1 VIPGDLWKKDASRH
15 RSGGKASA
23 PTGPAEG
30 NHMDSTTTGAPVL
43 RLRGIRKTFG
53 PKVAIESM
61 DLEVASGEVHALCG
75 ENGAGKSTLMNIL
88 VGIHQ
93 PDSGEIAVRGR
104 QEHIDGPAGASR
116 LGIGMVH
123 QHFTLVPSMT
133 VAENIYLGRQPRRWG
148 LMADRRAMHRDAG
161 ELLGRYGFPLDPGQ
175 KVSELTVGQRQR
187 VEIVKAL
194 AFDAEILILDEPTA
208 VLTPAEVDELMEVI
222 AGLRERG
229 RTVLFITHKLREVKA
244 VADRVTVIRH
254 GLSVGTRDTEGLAES
269 EIAGLMVGRSVFMTD
284 RRQTTAGAF
293 DGVPPL
299 LELDGVSCENAE
311 GRRTLDEVSLVI
323 RPGEVLGI
331 AGVEGNG
338 QTELAEAVTGLRPVS
353 GGRILLD
360 GQDVTSAT
368 PRERRAAGTAFIP
381 EDRLDRGLS
390 PEMSVAENLGA
401 SNYRRAGI
409 VRRGMVSRNA
419 LREFASRRITEFD
432 IRGAQP
438 DTPAGTLSG
447 GNMQKVVVARELA
460 REPGLLV
467 VAQPTRGVDIG
478 ASEFVH
484 RQILAAAAR
493 GTAVLLISSE
503 LSEVLALSDR
513 IGVMLRGR
521 LVEVIDTAE
530 ATETRLGLA
539 MSGATGDDDGEPPTG
554 EPRDIASPVG
564 AGPERKAAS

>member
-1 VIPGDLWKKDASRH
+1 
-15 RSGGKASA
+15 
-23 PTGPAEG
+23 
-30 NHMDSTTTGAPVL
+30 MDSTTTGAPVL

-53 PKVAIESM
+53 PKVAIDAM
-61 DLEVASGEVHALCG
+61 DLEVTAGEVHALCG

-93 PDSGEIAVRGR
+93 PDSGEITVRGR
-104 QEHIDGPAGASR
+104 PERIDGPAGASR

-148 LMADRRAMHRDAG
+148 LLADRRAMRRAAG
-161 ELLGRYGFPLDPGQ
+161 ELLERYGFPLDPDQ
-175 KVSELTVGQRQR
+175 KVGELTVGQRQR

-208 VLTPAEVDELMEVI
+208 VLTPAEVDELMDVI

-269 EIAGLMVGRSVFMTD
+269 EIAGLMVGRSVFMAD

-293 DGVPPL
+293 DGAPAL
-299 LELDGVSCENAE
+299 LELDAVSCENAE
-311 GRRTLDEVSLVI
+311 GRRTLDEVALTI
-323 RPGEVLGI
+323 RPGEILGI
-331 AGVEGNG
+331 AGIEGNG
-338 QTELAEAVTGLRPVS
+338 QTELAEAVTGLRRVT
-353 GGRILLD
+353 GGRVLLD
-360 GQDVTSAT
+360 GRDLTSAT
-368 PRERRAAGTAFIP
+368 PRERREAGTAFIP

-401 SNYRRAGI
+401 SNYRRAGL
-409 VRRGMVSRNA
+409 VRRGMVSQSA
-419 LREFASRRITEFD
+419 LRAYASGRITEFD

-438 DTPAGTLSG
+438 DTPVGTLSG

-460 REPGLLV
+460 REPALLV

-484 RQILAAAAR
+484 RQILAAAGR

-513 IGVMLRGR
+513 IGVMLQGR

-539 MSGATGDDDGEPPTG
+539 MSGATGDGT
-554 EPRDIASPVG
+554 
-564 AGPERKAAS
+564 AGPGTDDAGGTTSHAGTGTERKAAS